1 MPTLLTQLS
10 TINCQLSTINCQL
23 STINCQLSTV
33 NCQLSTINCQLST
46 INYQLSTMKWVYLAA
61 GIALFFKMLIMPN
74 PAAEWEEFSIVES
87 IVADSGVPNA
97 VSGIIFRNRLY
108 DTIFEVVVFTI
119 AVLGVKFLLAN
130 EKPTETIYP
139 VSASE
144 SRSLRDRP
152 SIVLARLGATIA
164 ALVSIELAIR
174 GHLSP
179 GGGFAA
185 GVAGGTAIG
194 LIAIT
199 SSSQLME
206 KIYKKWS
213 AATWEKISVLIFIV
227 LAVFTLIG
235 WEFPP
240 GELGTLVSGGVIPIL
255 NVLVAVKVALGS
267 WAAILLFIRYGGL
280 L

>member
-1 MPTLLTQLS
+1 
-10 TINCQLSTINCQL
+10 
-23 STINCQLSTV
+23 
-33 NCQLSTINCQLST
+33 
-46 INYQLSTMKWVYLAA
+46 MKWVYAIA
-61 GIALFFKMLIMPN
+61 GFVLFIKMLVMPN
-74 PAAEWEEFSIVES
+74 PIAEEAEITIVES
-87 IVADSGVPNA
+87 IVAESGVSNT

-119 AVLGVKFLLAN
+119 AILGARFLLAN
-130 EKPTETIYP
+130 EQPTETI
-139 VSASE
+139 SQFT
-144 SRSLRDRP
+144 DHP

-199 SSSQLME
+199 SNSQWME
-206 KIYKKWS
+206 AIYHKWK
-213 AATWEKISVLIFIV
+213 AATLEKVSVLIFIA
-227 LAVFTLIG
+227 LAVITLIG
-235 WEFPP
+235 WELPQ
-240 GELGTLVSGGVIPIL
+240 GELGMLFSGGVIPLL
-255 NVLVAVKVALGS
+255 NMLVAIKVTLGS
-267 WAAILLFIRYGGL
+267 WAVVLLFIRYRGL

>member
-1 MPTLLTQLS
+1 
-10 TINCQLSTINCQL
+10 
-23 STINCQLSTV
+23 
-33 NCQLSTINCQLST
+33 
-46 INYQLSTMKWVYLAA
+46 MKWIYILA
-61 GIALFFKMLIMPN
+61 GIALFIKMLIMPN
-74 PAAEWEEFSIVES
+74 PVAEWSEISIVES
-87 IVADSGVPNA
+87 IVEDAGVSNA

-130 EKPTETIYP
+130 ETPTETVYQF
-139 VSASE
+139 S
-144 SRSLRDRP
+144 DRP

-164 ALVSIELAIR
+164 AIVAIELAIR

-199 SSSQLME
+199 SSSEWME
-206 KIYKKWS
+206 GIYKKYR

-227 LAVFTLIG
+227 LAVITLAG
-235 WEFPP
+235 GELPL
-240 GELGTLVSGGVIPIL
+240 GELGSLVSGGMIPIL
-255 NVLVAVKVALGS
+255 NILVAIKVALGS
-267 WAAILLFIRYGGL
+267 WAVILLFIRYRGL